1 MVYTFEIKET
11 KESQSLI
18 AHLKTLDYVQQK
30 LNTENVITEKILAKA
45 VKSAEKSA
53 SIPWETF
60 KKESKTWK
68 NKITK

>member
-11 KESQSLI
+11 KESQPLI
-18 AHLKTLDYVQQK
+18 AHLKTLDYVKQK
-30 LNTENVITEKILAKA
+30 LETENIISDKVMAKA
-45 VKSAEKSA
+45 VKTAEKSA